1 MLRSLRNRMKREN
14 EPRVLILGL
23 DNAGKTTILNVLG
36 EAEEKPTAA
45 PEGPTQGFNIMD
57 LNRDGRRAKLCD
69 LGGQRALRGF
79 WQDYYANTDC
89 IMYVVDSSDV
99 RRLEEAHTAFAEVLE
114 GVPRV
119 PVLVFANKQDLA
131 TASTPQAV
139 AEVLHLQEHRER
151 QWHIQGC
158 SAKTGA
164 GLEEGVAWVFGACN
178 LGAASA
184 VPVSAPTATAPAV
197 TAATADI

>member
-23 DNAGKTTILNVLG
+23 DNAGKTTILNALG

-57 LNRDGRRAKLCD
+57 LNRNGQRAKLCD
-69 LGGQRALRGF
+69 LGGQRALRDY

-89 IMYVVDSSDV
+89 IMFVVDSSDI
-99 RRLEEAHTAFAEVLE
+99 RRMEEAHTSFAEVLE

-131 TASTPQAV
+131 TAKTPQTV
-139 AEVLHLQEHRER
+139 AEVLHLEEHRDR

-164 GLEEGVAWVFGACN
+164 GLEDGVAWVFSACHSNAAAGAPVAAP
-178 LGAASA
+178 GAVGSA
-184 VPVSAPTATAPAV
+184 APAS
-197 TAATADI
+197 TAI